1 MKVHFKVFNLF
12 CFLKSFNFRSFSLLV
27 KLHVWNVLFF
37 IFLQFSIFQDLINF
51 AIVFSIM
58 IVIFSKQKRRKL
70 ILIENRKTKHFQ
82 GLRSLGEIAN
92 RKRQNENWTIKEFE
106 HMQKLN
112 EKLHEI
118 APLRWMLVAPPD
130 RNRKYWGG

>member
-1 MKVHFKVFNLF
+1 MFFEKFQFSIFQFVSKITR
-12 CFLKSFNFRSFSLLV
+12 LKCSILYFFAIFNFP
-27 KLHVWNVLFF
+27 
-37 IFLQFSIFQDLINF
+37 IFQDLINF

-92 RKRQNENWTIKEFE
+92 RKRQNEN
-106 HMQKLN
+106 
-112 EKLHEI
+112 
-118 APLRWMLVAPPD
+118 
-130 RNRKYWGG
+130 